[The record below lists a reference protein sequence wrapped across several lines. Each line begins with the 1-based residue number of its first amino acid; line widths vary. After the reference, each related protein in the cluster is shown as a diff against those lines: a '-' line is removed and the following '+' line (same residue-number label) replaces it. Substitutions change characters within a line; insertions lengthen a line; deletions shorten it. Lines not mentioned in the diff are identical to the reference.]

1 MENFIR
7 ENVCKRSECNTK
19 EDNQAMTTF
28 SKPMTVR
35 LPDDLYKF
43 VKGRAKR
50 GHTKMSEAVR
60 VIVRKAMADEAKKAA
75 EEKS

>member
-1 MENFIR
+1 
-7 ENVCKRSECNTK
+7 
-19 EDNQAMTTF
+19 MTTF